1 MRRQRRRARN
11 TGHKISKVS
20 ESALA
25 YSYDPD
31 TSKKDNGAAIL
42 EVTDEEDLARAELV
56 SRLNEAV
63 AKWKEEKDL
72 PVEKKESR
80 ISKVLKVL
88 SRKEKRDK
96 RDFEEARSFLEKIRN
111 FNPTDTE
118 DINLDDITPEKVV
131 HKSNHHHQKN
141 IEGEKL
147 VVELKDRPQNIEDT
161 ESIDVVQEM
170 DLNEAEKTQEHKYKG
185 LTGKKERFR
194 KEIKSAI
201 KAHHKHNKKVFDKGS
216 LHIEVSDVDSCEEPL
231 KSVVVKDAKQETGR
245 IDKEHTKKRQKN
257 SSDQDYR
264 IRLKEFRKAFEKK
277 AAEISKSMAKGLKG
291 TYASLKER
299 IDERKRQ
306 IEGQIKRQVF
316 NKVREKKEARKAKAQ
331 ALLDKKKKKKEL
343 DAAIE
348 KIYKEIE
355 QV

>member
-170 DLNEAEKTQEHKYKG
+170 DLNEAEKTQEHKYRSYHVKQC
-185 LTGKKERFR
+185 LNVLRF
-194 KEIKSAI
+194 KPMNSLI
-201 KAHHKHNKKVFDKGS
+201 KGS
-216 LHIEVSDVDSCEEPL
+216 GN
-231 KSVVVKDAKQETGR
+231 SV
-245 IDKEHTKKRQKN
+245 ILICC
-257 SSDQDYR
+257 Y
-264 IRLKEFRKAFEKK
+264 
-277 AAEISKSMAKGLKG
+277 ISNRGIIQWSFQ
-291 TYASLKER
+291 S
-299 IDERKRQ
+299 
-306 IEGQIKRQVF
+306 
-316 NKVREKKEARKAKAQ
+316 
-331 ALLDKKKKKKEL
+331 
-343 DAAIE
+343 
-348 KIYKEIE
+348 
-355 QV
+355 